1 MAVTATVTTNNK
13 TGSIVWFGFADSYSK
28 EIADELYKYNYGFLY
43 AAADYAGSTQ
53 AFKSNYTDIPAID
66 LGGTLDMHWAWMLTI
81 AGLGILILPLGTL
94 ITGIVIC
101 IKRKLK

>member
-1 MAVTATVTTNNK
+1 M
-13 TGSIVWFGFADSYSK
+13 S
-28 EIADELYKYNYGFLY
+28 
-43 AAADYAGSTQ
+43 
-53 AFKSNYTDIPAID
+53 
-66 LGGTLDMHWAWMLTI
+66 WAWMLTI